1 MRPMRIEH
9 TNKHP
14 HASCYQAADRS
25 RPHYKPDDASRD
37 ATDMHPKVLSISIV
51 DWLPVVAVLDRRRR
65 SEQRKQ
71 PCKIGL
77 GVHMR

>member
-1 MRPMRIEH
+1 MRIEH

-37 ATDMHPKVLSISIV
+37 ATDMHPKVLSISFV

-65 SEQRKQ
+65 SEQREQ